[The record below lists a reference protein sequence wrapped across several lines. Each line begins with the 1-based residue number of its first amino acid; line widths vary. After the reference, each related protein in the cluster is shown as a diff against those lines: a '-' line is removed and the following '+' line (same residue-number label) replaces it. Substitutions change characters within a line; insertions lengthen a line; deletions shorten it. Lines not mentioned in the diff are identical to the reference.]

1 MSDLSS
7 TSSAAADQQ
16 QEYSFVVRWAVSIL
30 FFGCTA
36 LLLTFVV
43 VVITR
48 PGRYP
53 VTLGDSLLR
62 LKEIDSAVT
71 ELRAEEQRLIV
82 ASDELRRRTP
92 TPTVKQLDTFSAS
105 RTDVGTF
112 LRDLV
117 RSMHTSHGVDIVL
130 TSLLLRDRAT
140 VELHGEVHAGGKS
153 LRVTADFIDA
163 LRSSPAA
170 LHVMEPEYVLSTA
183 KDGSLFSPLTLLLTL
198 RTRAD
203 AAL

>member
-1 MSDLSS
+1 MSDVSN
-7 TSSAAADQQ
+7 TTSAATDQQ
-16 QEYSFVVRWAVSIL
+16 QEHSFVVRWAVSIL

-36 LLLTFVV
+36 LILTLVV
-43 VVITR
+43 VVLTR

-71 ELRAEEQRLIV
+71 ELRSEEQRLIA

-92 TPTVKQLDTFSAS
+92 TPTVKQLDTFSVS
-105 RTDVGTF
+105 RADVGTF

-117 RSMHTSHGVDIVL
+117 RSMHTSHGVDVVL
-130 TSLLLRDRAT
+130 TSIVQDSKT
-140 VELHGEVHAGGKS
+140 VELHGEIHAGEKS

-163 LRSSPAA
+163 LRLSPAV
-170 LHVMEPEYVLSTA
+170 LHVTEPEYILATA
-183 KDGSLFSPLTLLLTL
+183 KDGSYFAPLTLLLTL
-198 RTRAD
+198 RTRED

>member
-16 QEYSFVVRWAVSIL
+16 QEHSFVVRWAVSIL

-43 VVITR
+43 VVLTR

-62 LKEIDSAVT
+62 LKEIDTAVT
-71 ELRAEEQRLIV
+71 ELRAEEQRLLS
-82 ASDELRRRTP
+82 ASEELRHRTP

-117 RSMHTSHGVDIVL
+117 RSLHTSHGVDVTL
-130 TSLLLRDRAT
+130 TSILLQDKAT
-140 VELHGEVHAGGKS
+140 VELHGEVNAGGKS
-153 LRVTADFIDA
+153 LRVVADFIDA
-163 LRSSPAA
+163 LRSSPTI
-170 LHVMEPEYVLSTA
+170 LHVMEPEYILATA
-183 KDGSLFSPLTLLLTL
+183 KDGSSFAPLTLLLTL
-198 RTRAD
+198 RTRED

>member
-1 MSDLSS
+1 MSDVSD
-7 TSSAAADQQ
+7 TSSAATHQQ
-16 QEYSFVVRWAVSIL
+16 QEHSFAVRWAVSLL

-43 VVITR
+43 VVLTR

-62 LKEIDSAVT
+62 LKEIDRAVT
-71 ELRAEEQRLIV
+71 ELRTEEQRLIA

-92 TPTVKQLDTFSAS
+92 TPTVQQLDTFSAS
-105 RTDVGTF
+105 RPDVGTF

-117 RSMHTSHGVDIVL
+117 RSMHTSHGVDITL
-130 TSLLLRDRAT
+130 TSILLQDKAT
-140 VELHGEVHAGGKS
+140 VELHGEIHAGEKS

-163 LRSSPAA
+163 LRSSPAI
-170 LHVMEPEYVLSTA
+170 LHVTEPEYILSTA
-183 KDGSLFSPLTLLLTL
+183 KDGSSFAPLTLLLTL
-198 RTRAD
+198 RTREN